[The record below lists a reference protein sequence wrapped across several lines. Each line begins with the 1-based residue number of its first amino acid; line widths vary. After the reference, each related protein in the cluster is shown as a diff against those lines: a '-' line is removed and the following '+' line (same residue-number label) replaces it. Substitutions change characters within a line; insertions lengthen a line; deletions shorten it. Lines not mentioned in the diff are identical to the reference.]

1 MNLPSRPELGPTGR
15 VGVLA
20 SGKGSNL
27 RALVEEGVGVVA
39 VATNRPDSGA
49 AAFARERGIAL
60 GLFPQRDY
68 GGSQARDEAML
79 AWLRDQAVDIVVLAG
94 YDRILSPDFV
104 SGFPDRILNV
114 HPSLLPAFGGTMDA
128 VWMALQAG
136 VKVSGC
142 TVHLCDAVA
151 DTGPIVLQATVP
163 VLPNDTVESLHARIQ
178 VEEHRI
184 LPEAVRLMA
193 SGRVRRE
200 GDRLI
205 ILDPLDAEPLELPS
219 GGSG

>member
-1 MNLPSRPELGPTGR
+1 MRAPAAR

-27 RALVEEGVGVVA
+27 RALVEDGIDVVA
-39 VATNRPDSGA
+39 VATNRSDCGA
-49 AAFARERGIAL
+49 AAFTRERGISL
-60 GLFPQRDY
+60 GVFAQRDH
-68 GGSQARDEAML
+68 GTSEARDAAML
-79 AWLRDQAVDIVVLAG
+79 AWLREQGVDIVVLAG
-94 YDRILSPDFV
+94 YDRILSPQFV

-142 TVHLCDAVA
+142 TVHMCDAVA

-163 VLPNDTVESLHARIQ
+163 VLPNDTVESLHTRIQ

-184 LPEAVRLMA
+184 LPAAVRLIA

-205 ILDPLDAEPLELPS
+205 MVDPLEAEPMETPHGS
-219 GGSG
+219 GG